1 MSKIKGWAWKSLY
14 SSGAF
19 HLANAISKSQP
30 KIIVY
35 HRFGPADDSK
45 RIGVATFEHQIK
57 LLRRNCNVMALR
69 DLSALI
75 TNGRP
80 IPPYSVILTIDDGY
94 EDFYDYAFPILKQ
107 YSIPAT
113 IYVTTDFIDQKI
125 WLWPDYIEFVISQ
138 TQCRD
143 YSFRVDERQ
152 RRYHFENDED
162 RHQAWSDIADYCL
175 TLKNSEK
182 NLVLERLAQEL
193 KVSVPSCPEKAYR
206 ALSWEQIVQ
215 MAKHGIEIGSHTV
228 THPRLVTVDTSDL
241 PYEVEG
247 SKSRIES
254 VLGKPIDSFAYPH
267 GSRTDFDDRVKEVVK
282 RAGYKNAMAGY
293 LDLSIT
299 DDLYALKR
307 YGVGSDMKSF
317 VSVVYGIEYLSKA
330 IERS

>member
-1 MSKIKGWAWKSLY
+1 MSKIKEWAWKSLY
-14 SSGAF
+14 SSGVF
-19 HLANAISKSQP
+19 RLTNAISKSQP

-57 LLRRNCNVMALR
+57 LLRRNHNVIALR

-75 TNGRP
+75 TEGRP
-80 IPPYSVILTIDDGY
+80 IPPYSAILTIDDGY

-107 YSIPAT
+107 YSMPAT
-113 IYVTTDFIDQKI
+113 IYVTTDFIDQNI
-125 WLWPDYIEFVISQ
+125 WLWPDYIEFVINQ

-143 YSFRVDERQ
+143 YLFKVDEKQ
-152 RRYHFENDED
+152 WQYNLENDED

-175 TLKNSEK
+175 TLKNGEK
-182 NLVLERLAQEL
+182 NIALERLAQEL

-206 ALSWEQIVQ
+206 ALSWEQIGE
-215 MAKHGIEIGSHTV
+215 MAKQGIEIGSHTA
-228 THPRLVTVDTSDL
+228 THPRLVTVDTADL

-247 SKSRIES
+247 SKRRIEFM
-254 VLGKPIDSFAYPH
+254 LGKQVDSFAYPH
-267 GSRTDFDDRVKEVVK
+267 GSRMDFDDSVKEMVK
-282 RAGYKNAMAGY
+282 KAGYKNAVAGY
-293 LDLSIT
+293 LDLCIT

-317 VSVVYGIEYLSKA
+317 VNVVCGIEYFSRA
-330 IERS
+330 IGRS